1 MEIKETQ
8 IKKEEVVVDI
18 ICDSCGKS
26 CKVNEGII
34 DNPARIDNKEMYY
47 SFEYM
52 KLEANWG
59 YHSGKD
65 LTNMT
70 AHLCEK
76 CVDEKLS
83 FIKFKDSKIKFTTRL
98 TT

>member
-1 MEIKETQ
+1 MEIKQTQ
-8 IKKEEVVVDI
+8 KINQEIISDI

-26 CKVNEGII
+26 CKVDEFVI
-34 DNPARIDNKEMYY
+34 DNPQREDFGQMCY

-65 LTNMT
+65 LTNMK

-76 CVDEKLS
+76 CVDEKLT

-98 TT
+98 TM